1 MRTIYW
7 LLDWLLEDDLGQLT
21 KYHLLYDCITSILLF
36 CLINFSMQVL
46 IKAELKVN
54 PDPIDGFKFRLRA
67 TRVVIFAFVIWIG
80 YRIVKLILI
89 TSLASDN
96 DQLYHGWHYGLLL
109 SLIVGIPVIMY
120 NLLNYQ
126 KTK

>member
-54 PDPIDGFKFRLRA
+54 PDPTDGFKFRLRA
-67 TRVVIFAFVIWIG
+67 TRVVVFAFAIWIG
-80 YRIVKLILI
+80 YRLVKLILMSSI
-89 TSLASDN
+89 ASDN
-96 DQLYHGWHYGLLL
+96 DQFYHGWHYGILL
-109 SLIVGIPVIMY
+109 SLIVGLPVIFY

-126 KTK
+126 KPE